1 MNFLKKLFGQKTLTQ
16 DVLVLENYYQDNH
29 FPKVASLADI
39 YYCFRLIL
47 GRNPNPEECR
57 GHSGMSGVDLDKVV
71 KSYVQSVE
79 FQNRNLLVS
88 QAQNIAERQI
98 EGFRIYVDLD
108 DHAVGVHMAN
118 ASYEPHVTSIF
129 KQYVKPGMRVLDIGA
144 NIGYFSLLAA
154 SLVGDSGKVFAVE
167 PNAENCKL
175 LEASKKLNSY
185 AQISVLQFAA
195 GRSCGLL
202 SLNTSYSNGTTST
215 LSDDMT
221 LLRASRTVAA
231 MKLDDY
237 RGLDGGVDFIKI
249 DIEGA
254 EYNALFGARNL
265 LERCKPSIIS
275 EFSPTA
281 MPAISGVDGREYLKF
296 LDTLAYDISVIAL
309 DGSLQHCGADHDK
322 VMDAFVSSGVD
333 HIDIFATPR

>member
-1 MNFLKKLFGQKTLTQ
+1 MNFLKSIFGQKTSEQ
-16 DVLVLENYYQDNH
+16 NVAVLEDYYQNSQ
-29 FPKVASLADI
+29 FSSVASLADI

-57 GHSGMSGVDLDKVV
+57 GHSGMRGVDLDKVV
-71 KSYVQSVE
+71 KSYVQSME

-88 QAQNIAERQI
+88 QVMNIAERQL
-98 EGFRIYVDLD
+98 EGFKIYVDQN
-108 DHAVGVHMAN
+108 DHAVGAAMGLVQ
-118 ASYEPHVTSIF
+118 YEPHVTAIF
-129 KQYVKPGMRVLDIGA
+129 KQYVKPGMQVLDIGA

-154 SLVGDSGKVFAVE
+154 SLVGETGKVFSVE
-167 PNAENCKL
+167 PNPENCKL
-175 LEASKKLNSY
+175 LEASKKSNSY
-185 AQISVLQFAA
+185 TQISVLQFAA
-195 GRSCGLL
+195 GRASGLL

-215 LSDDMT
+215 LSDDIA
-221 LLRASRTVAA
+221 LLQASRTVPA

-237 RGLDGGVDFIKI
+237 KGLDGDVDFIKI

-254 EYNALFGARNL
+254 EYNALFGAHYL
-265 LERCKPSIIS
+265 LERCKPLIVS

-296 LDTLAYDISVIAL
+296 LDSLGYDISVIGL
-309 DGSLQHCGADHDK
+309 DGTLQYCGADHDK
-322 VMDAFVSSGVD
+322 VMDAFAKSGVD